1 MIETGRSGIHH
12 IMMELYSLDDVGQAY
27 DLACA
32 EPGRAS
38 ARRSAGTPTIS

>member
-27 DLACA
+27 DLASRRA
-32 EPGRAS
+32 RTAS
-38 ARRSAGTPTIS
+38 ARRSGGTPTIS